1 MPVPGTG
8 SYYVYVVENGRAVLK
23 NIKAGIAQEDYIE
36 VIEGLKEKVVV
47 RGQNR
52 LKDGTLVFIVKQEGG

>member
-1 MPVPGTG
+1 ML
-8 SYYVYVVENGRAVLK
+8 R
-23 NIKAGIAQEDYIE
+23 NIKVGIAQENYIE

-52 LKDGTLVFIVKQEGG
+52 LKDGTLVFIVKQEGAGAKGKTE